1 MTAMKAILK
10 IPGDR
15 LSASIVSDSETL
27 VHFEGDEDQTARMT
41 FAIPPM
47 VGGNM
52 YTVSE
57 GDLIEC
63 GDVMCLKIEDGAGL
77 DSDVEIE
84 FADNIVRKV
93 SVTWR

>member
-1 MTAMKAILK
+1 MTSIKATLE

-15 LSASIVSDSETL
+15 RSVKIKSDDGYIY
-27 VHFEGDEDQTARMT
+27 FDGDGDQAARIT
-41 FAIPPM
+41 FAVPAM

-52 YTVSE
+52 YTVSAGE
-57 GDLIEC
+57 LFDC
-63 GDVMCLKIEDGAGL
+63 GDVRRLKIEDGAGL

-84 FADNIVRKV
+84 FANNTVRKV

>member
-1 MTAMKAILK
+1 MTSMKAILE

-15 LSASIVSDSETL
+15 SSAKIKSDDGC
-27 VHFEGDEDQTARMT
+27 VHFDGNGDQAARIT
-41 FAIPPM
+41 FAMPAM

-52 YTVSE
+52 YTVSAGE
-57 GDLIEC
+57 LFEC

-77 DSDVEIE
+77 DNDVEIE
-84 FADNIVRKV
+84 FADNTVRKL

>member
-1 MTAMKAILK
+1 MNSMKVTLK

-15 LSASIVSDSETL
+15 SSAKITSNDGCI
-27 VHFEGDEDQTARMT
+27 HFEGDGDQAARIT
-41 FAIPPM
+41 FAMPAM

-52 YTVSE
+52 YTVSAGE
-57 GDLIEC
+57 LFEH

-77 DSDVEIE
+77 DNDVEIE
-84 FADNIVRKV
+84 FADNTVRRV